1 MDCTTREEAHR
12 KKINPTTEEISFD
25 DKNNNNNAM
34 QFDAGRKAERV
45 CEAAFLSGRRKTRG
59 NSVGH
64 RSIDRAIDSRFLLF
78 FSNFFLGVCVSL
90 FSEIPPTRMTCCQ
103 TAVS

>member
-12 KKINPTTEEISFD
+12 KKINPATEEISFD
-25 DKNNNNNAM
+25 DNNNNNNNAM
-34 QFDAGRKAERV
+34 QLDAGRKAERG

-59 NSVGH
+59 KVLG
-64 RSIDRAIDSRFLLF
+64 IDRTIDRRFLRF
-78 FSNFFLGVCVSL
+78 FFFFFFGVCVSL
-90 FSEIPPTRMTCCQ
+90 FPEIPTRMTCCQ